1 MYKVS
6 VVIGFLYDIFY
17 VNFMWVFFLYEV
29 YVEIFKLINFIIVIY
44 IYGILN
50 YVLYWVLWV
59 WYICIK

>member
-6 VVIGFLYDIFY
+6 CVIGFLYDIFN

-29 YVEIFKLINFIIVIY
+29 YVKIFKLINFIIVIY

-59 WYICIK
+59 W

>member
-6 VVIGFLYDIFY
+6 CVIGFLYDIFY

-50 YVLYWVLWV
+50 YVLYWV
-59 WYICIK
+59 K

>member
-6 VVIGFLYDIFY
+6 CVIGFLYDIFY

-59 WYICIK
+59 W

>member
-29 YVEIFKLINFIIVIY
+29 YVKIFKLINFIIVIY

-59 WYICIK
+59 W